1 MMCDDVPGSGSRQR
15 MVIRVSLLTGQ
26 TAVITGG
33 AQGLGFAI
41 AQRFVAEG
49 ARVVLGD
56 VNLEA
61 TESALAQLGGDDV
74 AVAVR
79 CDVTSGADVDA
90 LVAAAVDRFG
100 GLDIMVN
107 NAGITRDATMRKMTE
122 EQFDQVIAV
131 HLKGTW
137 NGLRKAA
144 AIMREN
150 KRGTIVNMSSIS
162 GKVGMVGQTNYSAAK
177 AGIVGMTKA
186 ASKELAHLGVRVNAI
201 QPGLIRSAMTEAMP
215 QRIWDAKVAE
225 VPMGR
230 AGEPEEVANVAL
242 FLASD
247 LSSYMTG
254 TVLEVT
260 GGRHL

>member
-1 MMCDDVPGSGSRQR
+1 MA
-15 MVIRVSLLTGQ
+15 LLSGQ

-41 AQRFVAEG
+41 AERFVAEG

-61 TESALAQLGGDDV
+61 TEVAAKQLGGDSV
-74 AVAVR
+74 AVAAR
-79 CDVTSGADVDA
+79 CDVAQSDDVDA
-90 LVAAAVDRFG
+90 LLKVAIDQFG

-122 EQFDQVIAV
+122 EQFDQVISV

-137 NGLRKAA
+137 NGTRLAA

-150 KRGTIVNMSSIS
+150 KRGSIINMSSVS
-162 GKVGMVGQTNYSAAK
+162 GKVGMIGQTNYSAAK
-177 AGIVGMTKA
+177 AGIIGMTKA
-186 ASKELAHLGVRVNAI
+186 ASKELAYLGVRVNAI
-201 QPGLIRSAMTEAMP
+201 APGLIRSAMTEAMP
-215 QRIWDAKVAE
+215 KHICDSKEAE
-225 VPMGR
+225 VPLGR
-230 AGEPEEVANVAL
+230 AGEPSEVASVAL

-254 TVLEVT
+254 TVMEVT
-260 GGRHL
+260 GGRHI